1 MQVLKLTIRETV
13 NAGKANAE
21 RVKIGDVEIFVPT
34 KDEILPVIAS
44 ASIAQ
49 AEDDNGK
56 KLVDKEGKP
65 VPASDEDGYPVYED
79 PKANWLFGA
88 IITAV
93 KAQARSRLQK
103 GTVTLK
109 EGLKIATTLE
119 ELATAAG
126 RDGGAALAAM
136 RECRE
141 EFAKWTATTG
151 KSAAT
156 QETLSRLF
164 KNKDALSMQS
174 AGTKE
179 KMRKYVEEF
188 SVALSESDVEKLER
202 FTRTIESVLEACQG
216 DALELE

>member
-1 MQVLKLTIRETV
+1 MQSIQLTIRETI

-21 RVKIGDVEIFVPT
+21 RVRIGDVEIFVPT
-34 KDEILPVIAS
+34 KDEILPVIAG
-44 ASIAQ
+44 ATVAQ

-56 KLVDKEGKP
+56 KLVDSNGKP
-65 VPASDEDGYPVYED
+65 LPAADDDGYPVFED
-79 PKANWLFGA
+79 AKANWLFGA

-141 EFAKWTATTG
+141 EFAKWAATTG

-156 QETLSRLF
+156 QETLAKLF
-164 KNKDALSMQS
+164 KNREALSTQN
-174 AGTKE
+174 ATIKG
-179 KMRKYVEEF
+179 KMKDYVEQF
-188 SVALSESDVEKLER
+188 SVALSESDPEKLER

-216 DALELE
+216 DAIEPE

>member
-1 MQVLKLTIRETV
+1 MQALKLTIRETI

-34 KDEILPVIAS
+34 KDEILPVIAG
-44 ASIAQ
+44 ATIAQ

-56 KLVDKEGKP
+56 KLVDANGKP
-65 VPASDEDGYPVYED
+65 VPAADEDGYPIYED
-79 PKANWLFGA
+79 ARANWLLGA
-88 IITAV
+88 IIAAA

-103 GTVTLK
+103 GTVILK
-109 EGLKIATTLE
+109 DGLKIATTLE

-174 AGTKE
+174 ASTKE

-188 SVALSESDVEKLER
+188 SVALSETDVEKLER